1 MGNISKGDS
10 MKNIIIVTGASSGL
24 GREFVRQL
32 DSFGA
37 DEIWGIAREEGME
50 EEITSEIKTKFK
62 YFAWDLT
69 IDESFEEYKK
79 LLKTSKVNVK
89 MLVNCS
95 GFGKFGRYDEI
106 SVEASS
112 NMVDLN
118 CKGLIKMTELTLP
131 YMSEGARVLEIA
143 SVAGFQPIPYIAVYG
158 ATKAFVLS
166 YSRALN
172 QELKPR
178 KISVSCVCPFWTKT
192 KFFDRAKVTEHDVVS
207 KYVVMYEADKVVKYA
222 LKKAMKRKE
231 VIIPGFISRSQVR
244 LVKMLPASWIM
255 KIWLRQQKL
264 NKKYKNKPVKYK

>member
-1 MGNISKGDS
+1 
-10 MKNIIIVTGASSGL
+10 MKNIIVVTGASSGL

-37 DEIWGIAREEGME
+37 DEIWGIARDEGMQ
-50 EEITSEIKTKFK
+50 EEIQSELKTKFK

-69 IDESFEEYKK
+69 IEDNFEEYTKK
-79 LLKTSKVNVK
+79 LKLAKANVL

-106 SVEASS
+106 AVEASS
-112 NMVDLN
+112 NMIDLN
-118 CKGLIKMTELTLP
+118 CKALVKMTELTLP
-131 YMSEGARVLEIA
+131 FMAEGARILQIA

-172 QELKPR
+172 QELKSR
-178 KISVSCVCPFWTKT
+178 KISVSCICPFWTKT
-192 KFFDRAKVTEHDVVS
+192 KFFDRAKVTDHEVVS
-207 KYVVMYEADKVVKYA
+207 KYIVMYEASKVVEYS

-231 VIIPGFISRSQVR
+231 VIIPGFIARSQVR
-244 LVKMLPASWIM
+244 LVRILPASATM
-255 KIWLRQQKL
+255 KLWLKQQKL
-264 NKKYKNKPVKYK
+264 DKKYKDKPVKNIKDSE